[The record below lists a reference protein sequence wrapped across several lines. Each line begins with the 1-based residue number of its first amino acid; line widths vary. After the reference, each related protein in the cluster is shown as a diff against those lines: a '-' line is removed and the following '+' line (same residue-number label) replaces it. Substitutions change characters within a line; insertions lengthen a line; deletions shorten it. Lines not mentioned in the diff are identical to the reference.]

1 MDLSPAPSF
10 KTSIR
15 YRFLTRICFI
25 LFISTCLLSGTL
37 AYNIESMLQESLTSK
52 GRSLATNIVKRNE
65 NAMMI
70 SGSTRLENVSTELIT
85 DEEIAYTTIS
95 DNQGKLLTS
104 QFESINYNW
113 PELNA
118 ILPEIPKGIDLP
130 DILVALKKGGSVREI
145 SLPIMLGVDL
155 MGKVTIGLS
164 ETRIRE
170 QITKT
175 VLFVVALNLI
185 IALVLGAALFIA
197 TKKIILDPIVALSL
211 ATSRLAAGHLLS
223 KVEIKSSGEIQM
235 LADSFNEMAE
245 NLNNTTVS
253 KKYVDNIIN
262 SMMDSLVVLSPEKR
276 IVLVNP
282 ATCRL
287 LECDAQKLIGKPMET
302 IFYNGEADCKV
313 LFDEILTK
321 GFVNNMET
329 SYRTKDGKKVL
340 MLFSGSLITE
350 GSMVSGISCVAIDIT
365 EQERMRDELLKV
377 DKLESVGALA
387 GGLAHDFNNLLQ
399 GVFGYISL
407 AKMKSASDGEVY
419 KMLEHAEKALNLST
433 NLTQQL
439 LTFSKGGEPIKKV
452 VHLPLIIQHS
462 VRLAL
467 SGSNV
472 DCQFTIDDPLWPV
485 EADEGQFSQVMQNM
499 VINASDAMPTG
510 GSIHIVV
517 KNINNEE
524 NAIPLLLP
532 GKYVLIN
539 IEDTGKG
546 ISEEYIKKI
555 FDPYFTTKQKG
566 NGLGLAASFSI
577 VKKHGGIIKVQ
588 SKPGEGTVF
597 SIYLPA
603 SEKNISTASQEESIL
618 HTGSGSILVMDDDE
632 IIRTMSESML
642 STLGYSV
649 ELAVNGEEA
658 LAKYAQAMASGRV
671 FDGVILDLTIKGG
684 MGGKE
689 TIAKLI
695 ELDPGVMAIV
705 SSGYSDDPVMANF
718 HEYGFQAALAKPF
731 PLARLSEILQEL
743 I

>member
-1 MDLSPAPSF
+1 MDLSPSPSF

-15 YRFLTRICFI
+15 YRFLKRICFI

-37 AYNIESMLQESLTSK
+37 AYNIDSLLQESLTSK

-65 NAMMI
+65 NAILI
-70 SGSTRLENVSTELIT
+70 SGSTRLENVLTELIT
-85 DEEIAYTTIS
+85 DEEIAYTTIT

-104 QFESINYNW
+104 QFESINYKW
-113 PELNA
+113 PELNE
-118 ILPEIPKGIDLP
+118 ILPRLPKGIDLP
-130 DILVALKKGGSVREI
+130 DMLEALKKEGDVREI

-175 VLFVVALNLI
+175 VFFVVALNLI
-185 IALVLGAALFIA
+185 IALVLGTALFIA
-197 TKKIILDPIVALSL
+197 TKKIILDPIVVLSR

-223 KVEIKSSGEIQM
+223 KVDIKSSGEIQM

-245 NLNNTTVS
+245 NLNTTTVS

-262 SMMDSLVVLSPEKR
+262 SMMDSLVVLSPEKQ

-287 LECDAQKLIGKPMET
+287 LMYDSQELIGKPIEK
-302 IFYNGEADCKV
+302 IFYNGEADCKA
-313 LFDEILTK
+313 LFDEILIK
-321 GFVNNMET
+321 GFVNNMDT

-340 MLFSGSLITE
+340 MLFSGSLISE

-365 EQERMRDELLKV
+365 EQERMRDELLKL

-407 AKMKSASDGEVY
+407 AKMKAAPNGEVY
-419 KMLEHAEKALNLST
+419 EMLEHAEKALNLSR

-452 VHLPLIIQHS
+452 VQLPLIITHS

-467 SGSNV
+467 SGSSI

-485 EADEGQFSQVMQNM
+485 EADEGQLSQVMQNM

-510 GSIHIVV
+510 GTIHIVV
-517 KNINNEE
+517 RNISNDE
-524 NAIPLLLP
+524 NALP
-532 GKYVLIN
+532 HLQAGKYVLIN
-539 IEDTGKG
+539 IEDSGEG
-546 ISEEYIKKI
+546 IPEEYIKKI
-555 FDPYFTTKQKG
+555 FDPYFTTKEKG

-577 VKKHGGIIKVQ
+577 VKKHGGIIEVQ
-588 SKPGEGTVF
+588 SKPGEGATF

-603 SEKNISTASQEESIL
+603 SEKNILPAIQEECML
-618 HTGSGSILVMDDDE
+618 QTGSGTILVMDDDE
-632 IIRTMSESML
+632 IIRTMSESMI

-658 LAKYAQAMASGRV
+658 LAKYVQAMASGRV
-671 FDGVILDLTIKGG
+671 YAGVILDLTIKGG

-695 ELDPGVMAIV
+695 ELDPGVRAIV

-731 PLARLSEILQEL
+731 PLTKLSKTLQKL
-743 I
+743 M

>member
-1 MDLSPAPSF
+1 M
-10 KTSIR
+10 
-15 YRFLTRICFI
+15 
-25 LFISTCLLSGTL
+25 SGTL
-37 AYNIESMLQESLTSK
+37 AYNVDSMLQESLTSK

-70 SGSTRLENVSTELIT
+70 SGNTRLENVLTELIT
-85 DEEIAYTTIS
+85 DEEIAYTTIA

-113 PELNA
+113 PGLNE
-118 ILPEIPKGIDLP
+118 ILPKLPKGIDLP
-130 DILVALKKGGSVREI
+130 DILEALKKDGYVREI

-185 IALVLGAALFIA
+185 IALVLGTALFIA
-197 TKKIILDPIVALSL
+197 TKKIILDPIVVLSR

-223 KVEIKSSGEIQM
+223 KVDIKSSGEIQM

-245 NLNNTTVS
+245 NLNTTTVS

-262 SMMDSLVVLSPEKR
+262 SMMDSLVVLSPENQ

-287 LECDAQKLIGKPMET
+287 LGYDAQELIGKPLEK
-302 IFYNGEADCKV
+302 IFYNGEADCKA
-313 LFDEILTK
+313 LFDEILIK
-321 GFVNNMET
+321 GFVNNMDT

-365 EQERMRDELLKV
+365 EQERMRDELLKL

-452 VHLPLIIQHS
+452 VQLPLIITHS

-467 SGSNV
+467 SGSNI

-485 EADEGQFSQVMQNM
+485 EADEGQLSQVMQNM

-510 GSIHIVV
+510 GTIHIVV
-517 KNINNEE
+517 RNISNDE
-524 NAIPLLLP
+524 NALPLIQA

-539 IEDTGKG
+539 IEDSGEG
-546 ISEEYIKKI
+546 IPEEYIKKI
-555 FDPYFTTKQKG
+555 FDPYFTTKEKG

-577 VKKHGGIIKVQ
+577 VKKHGGIIEVQ
-588 SKPGEGTVF
+588 SELGEGATF

-603 SEKNISTASQEESIL
+603 SEKNISPAIQEESML
-618 HTGSGSILVMDDDE
+618 QTGSGKILVMDDDE

-642 STLGYSV
+642 STLGFRV

-671 FDGVILDLTIKGG
+671 YDGVILDLTIKGG

-695 ELDPGVMAIV
+695 ELDPGVRAIV
-705 SSGYSDDPVMANF
+705 SSGYSEDPVMANF

-731 PLARLSEILQEL
+731 PLAKLSEILQKL
-743 I
+743 M